1 MDYNTKYARKE
12 CVTAEEA
19 EMEQVSA
26 VFPDLMHTK
35 KDPLKTDPFL
45 RIVINWFFSADCRQA
60 ASGSFKSCPGI
71 I

>member
-1 MDYNTKYARKE
+1 
-12 CVTAEEA
+12 
-19 EMEQVSA
+19 MEQVSA